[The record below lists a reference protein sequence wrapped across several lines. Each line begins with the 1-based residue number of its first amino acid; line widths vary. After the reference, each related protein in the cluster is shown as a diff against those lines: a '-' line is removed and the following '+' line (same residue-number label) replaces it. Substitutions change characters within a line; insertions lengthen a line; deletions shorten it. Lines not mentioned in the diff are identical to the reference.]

1 MKISFNITLLL
12 NLKNYIMKKVLFVFV
27 ATMLLLSSCSTS
39 RTMRDSNARL
49 NLTPADLEIS
59 EQYTAEAKVVKV
71 FGIDWKRLFRKDG
84 GSVEGAPTSGGMSLA
99 NLPIIGGF
107 VQDRSQS
114 YALSNLY
121 QEHQGYDCVVFPKF
135 TTTRKNYVIFSTTVT
150 KVESRLGKI
159 KK

>member
-1 MKISFNITLLL
+1 
-12 NLKNYIMKKVLFVFV
+12 MKKIAFIFVGG
-27 ATMLLLSSCSTS
+27 MLLLASCSTS

-59 EQYTAEAKVVKV
+59 QPFTAEAKVVKV

-84 GSVEGAPTSGGMSLA
+84 GSIEGAPATSTMSLA
-99 NLPIIGGF
+99 NLPIVGGF
-107 VQDRSQS
+107 VQDKSQS
-114 YALSNLY
+114 YALSKLY
-121 QEHQGYDCVVFPKF
+121 QEHEGYDCVVFPKF
-135 TTTRKNYVIFSTTVT
+135 VTVTKNYVVFSTTVT